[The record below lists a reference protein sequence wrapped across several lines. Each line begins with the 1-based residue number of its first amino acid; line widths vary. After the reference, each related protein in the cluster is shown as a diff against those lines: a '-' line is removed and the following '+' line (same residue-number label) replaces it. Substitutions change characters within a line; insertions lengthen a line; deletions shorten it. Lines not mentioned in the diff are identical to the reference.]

1 MNPPN
6 LKAFSSVEYIALLCY
21 KENMD
26 NDNNNKMTAENMIS
40 AEDKDTVSKSS
51 YTRGQRLL
59 ARIALVL
66 IALLLVLLFVLL
78 AVGASPGAILSVLF
92 FLIVVPCVLYGF
104 RLYKD
109 FTRRK

>member
-1 MNPPN
+1 M
-6 LKAFSSVEYIALLCY
+6 ALLCY

-26 NDNNNKMTAENMIS
+26 KDINNKIVADNKAA
-40 AEDKDTVSKSS
+40 AEDQIETEDQDNVSKSS
-51 YTRGQRLL
+51 YTKGQRLL
-59 ARIALVL
+59 ARIALVF

-92 FLIVVPCVLYGF
+92 LLIVVPCALYGF
-104 RLYKD
+104 KLYIN

>member
-1 MNPPN
+1 M
-6 LKAFSSVEYIALLCY
+6 ALLCY

-26 NDNNNKMTAENMIS
+26 KYNNNKIAADNKAA
-40 AEDKDTVSKSS
+40 AEDQDTVSKSS

-59 ARIALVL
+59 ARIALVF
-66 IALLLVLLFVLL
+66 IALLLVLLLVLL

-104 RLYKD
+104 RLYID

>member
-1 MNPPN
+1 M
-6 LKAFSSVEYIALLCY
+6 ALLCY

-26 NDNNNKMTAENMIS
+26 KDINNKIVADNKAA
-40 AEDKDTVSKSS
+40 AEDQIETEDQDTVSKSS
-51 YTRGQRLL
+51 YTKGQRLL
-59 ARIALVL
+59 ARIALAV

-104 RLYKD
+104 RLYID

>member
-1 MNPPN
+1 
-6 LKAFSSVEYIALLCY
+6 
-21 KENMD
+21 MD
-26 NDNNNKMTAENMIS
+26 KDINNKIVADNKAA
-40 AEDKDTVSKSS
+40 AEDQIETEDQDNVSKSS
-51 YTRGQRLL
+51 YTKGQRLL

-92 FLIVVPCVLYGF
+92 LLIVVPCALYGF
-104 RLYKD
+104 KLYIN